1 MRKSV
6 APVCLWTD
14 LFRAVEFVFMDCV
27 ELNELFVSKEERQS
41 GCMPAKKP
49 AGSSA
54 LGAARS
60 RKRSG
65 QQKARAWLRVLKWLL
80 LGFCIV
86 WLYRKVDWSATATA
100 LLALPAI
107 PFLAVLAQRFTPWL
121 CIGLRFNVITEYQA
135 GSVRCTASE
144 ILCLAFNSL
153 LPARLGEL
161 VKILYL
167 SAFSKLRVSDLLGK
181 VFFER
186 LMDVTAL
193 FAIVFI
199 AAAFFLDSSA
209 VIAMAAGLVFLW
221 AVFAALLL
229 SGRLKFAGH
238 ALQRLMKF
246 AAVLRNSVKPLL
258 HVRTL
263 GLILL
268 WTGFIWAMNLTHLYL
283 VCNLLFHFEL
293 GAGGIG
299 LMCAAVFM
307 SSAFS
312 AAPGGI
318 GVMESAVVFVLSSL
332 GKDAAQ
338 AAAAALVIRFLYVV
352 PPMALS
358 LAVITA
364 SSGGAAFLKDL
375 RPKILGLLNEV
386 RS

>member
-1 MRKSV
+1 MAA
-6 APVCLWTD
+6 APVQNGGVQVEPDRDFNWIR
-14 LFRAVEFVFMDCV
+14 FAVRA
-27 ELNELFVSKEERQS
+27 
-41 GCMPAKKP
+41 A
-49 AGSSA
+49 
-54 LGAARS
+54 
-60 RKRSG
+60 
-65 QQKARAWLRVLKWLL
+65 KWLL
-80 LGFCIV
+80 LIFCLA
-86 WLYRKVDWSATATA
+86 WLYEKVDWRAAGA
-100 LLALPAI
+100 AILALPLL
-107 PFLAVLAQRFTPWL
+107 PFLLTLVQRLTPYL
-121 CIGLRFNVITEYQA
+121 GLGMRLEVITAREA
-135 GSVRCTASE
+135 GALHCTASE

-167 SAFSKLRVSDLLGK
+167 SACSRLKVSELLGK

-199 AAAFFLDSSA
+199 AAAFFLDSSV
-209 VIAMAAGLVFLW
+209 VIAMTAGLVFLW
-221 AVFAALLL
+221 AIFAALLL
-229 SGRLKFAGH
+229 SGKLKFSGH
-238 ALQRLMKF
+238 ALQRVMRL
-246 AAVLRNSVKPLL
+246 AAVLRDSVKPLL
-258 HVRTL
+258 HARTL

-293 GAGGIG
+293 GAGEIG

-318 GVMESAVVFVLSSL
+318 GVMESAVVFVLTSL

-338 AAAAALVIRFLYVV
+338 AAAAALTVRFLYVV

-375 RPKILGLLNEV
+375 RPKIWGLLNEV

>member
-1 MRKSV
+1 MRI
-6 APVCLWTD
+6 
-14 LFRAVEFVFMDCV
+14 
-27 ELNELFVSKEERQS
+27 
-41 GCMPAKKP
+41 
-49 AGSSA
+49 
-54 LGAARS
+54 
-60 RKRSG
+60 
-65 QQKARAWLRVLKWLL
+65 LKWLL
-80 LGFCIV
+80 LGLCIV

-121 CIGLRFNVITEYQA
+121 CIGLRFNVITGYKA
-135 GSVRCTASE
+135 GSVRCTVSE

-167 SAFSKLRVSDLLGK
+167 SACSRLKVSELLGK

-199 AAAFFLDSSA
+199 AAAFFLDKSV

-221 AVFAALLL
+221 AVFAVLLL
-229 SGRLKFAGH
+229 SGKLKFSGR
-238 ALQRLMKF
+238 ALQRLMRF
-246 AAVLRNSVKPLL
+246 AAVLRDSVKPLL
-258 HVRTL
+258 HAKTL
-263 GLILL
+263 SLILL
-268 WTGFIWAMNLTHLYL
+268 WTALIWAMNLTHLYL
-283 VCNLLFHFEL
+283 VCNLLFHFDLE
-293 GAGGIG
+293 AGGIG

-338 AAAAALVIRFLYVV
+338 AAAAALTVRFLYVV
-352 PPMALS
+352 PPMALC
-358 LAVITA
+358 LVVISA
-364 SSGGAAFLKDL
+364 SGPKMNVLKDL
-375 RPKILGLLNEV
+375 RSKLENLKLELNI
-386 RS
+386 

>member
-1 MRKSV
+1 MLKGRG
-6 APVCLWTD
+6 L
-14 LFRAVEFVFMDCV
+14 
-27 ELNELFVSKEERQS
+27 
-41 GCMPAKKP
+41 
-49 AGSSA
+49 
-54 LGAARS
+54 
-60 RKRSG
+60 
-65 QQKARAWLRVLKWLL
+65 LRILKWGLF
-80 LGFCIV
+80 GFCIV
-86 WLYRKVDWSATATA
+86 WLYRKVDWGATVAA
-100 LLALPAI
+100 LLALPAT
-107 PFLAVLAQRFTPWL
+107 PFIAVLAQRFTPWL
-121 CIGLRFNVITEYQA
+121 CIGLRFNVITGYQA

-167 SAFSKLRVSDLLGK
+167 SACSRLKVSDLLGK

-199 AAAFFLDSSA
+199 AAAFFLDRSV
-209 VIAMAAGLVFLW
+209 VIAMAAGLAVLW
-221 AVFAALLL
+221 AAFAALLL

-246 AAVLRNSVKPLL
+246 TAILRESVKPLL
-258 HVRTL
+258 HARTL
-263 GLILL
+263 CLILL

-352 PPMALS
+352 PPMCLS